1 MVVTSVDFVI
11 ITALDEERDAVA
23 AKLPDCRRLAPSED
37 DIRVYYRSD
46 LPITFADGATSTY
59 SVILTSLTNMTNPY
73 ATATAGDAIRRWQ
86 PRCVLLVGIAGG
98 VAANDVSLGDVLVS
112 DQIVDYRDQKATAGG
127 RRFRFRGSPVSGR
140 LLAAARNVDARAWR
154 RLIKKRRPT
163 PGTGKS
169 TTHIGPVATSDTL
182 VADEQLL
189 GDLLHHYPK
198 LIGMEMEAG
207 GTTIATHEAASR
219 PEFFMVRG
227 VSDLADDKRASDE
240 VKTWRPYACH
250 VAAAFAV
257 ALLESGPIPPSSG
270 ERHTFTTTD
279 HFFRPSLDPNHLYHH
294 GWSFV
299 GRGDVL
305 ETLHAFVASERHRV
319 AILPGRGGIGKTKL
333 LHAFA
338 QGFDARHP
346 GVALRFMR
354 EGILVAP
361 ESRDDMPAP
370 PSVIVVDDAHRRTDV
385 ATLCAIAQEGP
396 RRIKLILATR
406 PHGLGAIESLLVH
419 GNVDTREILPLDSL
433 TSLKRGDVKDL
444 ARQALG
450 AEHGHLADR
459 LAAVTKDSP
468 LVTVIGGRLLAER
481 AISPAELERDAEF
494 RIAVLGRFT
503 DELVGHVDDRIDPAF
518 CRALLALCAAVAP
531 VNPDDEEFLEAAAV
545 FLVVDK
551 VALLQGIDALE
562 RAGILLRRGYTIRVT
577 PDVLADHIL
586 HEACLT
592 EHGRP
597 TGYAQRIFDRF
608 APTSAARVLGNLGE
622 LEWRVHR
629 ATGRESDVLAD
640 VWRTIG
646 ARFVAASHR
655 GRLAILRSLVDVAF
669 YQPVQV
675 LHLVTMAM
683 RHPST
688 TDDDDPFPSLGFHLY
703 THEDVLRALP
713 PLLGRIGYRRAHL
726 PRCCDLLWQIG
737 RDDPRPVTHTPE
749 HAIRV
754 LRGFAGYDTDRSLA
768 SNWVVVE
775 AVERWLRKPDAH
787 RHRQSPLDVLD
798 PLLAKVVTANHQE
811 GGQVVLQAF
820 LLDRAAIRPIR
831 ERAIGIIT
839 RCAVAAA
846 DDVAVTVRCLRSLK
860 DALADPM
867 PYYGLIIT
875 PDDIAGWVPEQR
887 EILDL
892 LAELAS
898 TLTHPLARLYLTDML
913 LPYTLSKRDDIA
925 RAAWDIHAAL
935 LESFELR
942 LARALFPSYNAR
954 LMEAEAGPPT
964 EPAER
969 WRRQEQAQHAVA
981 AGLVARCPDPAE
993 GAAILNSMLT
1003 AVPDGF
1009 DPPVLMP
1016 FVQALAG
1023 LHEGY
1028 IAGLCD
1034 SVVAAPDC
1042 PLAPHLRTLFSGV
1055 RAYEPDRAATLVRRI
1070 VDEGHVGLCQSI
1082 LFVYQWGG
1090 DLLPADV
1097 PIIQALLASDSPA
1110 VRRDAVA
1117 ALRGMRTTT
1126 PRRAIALACAVDIG
1140 QSEEFAHALCG
1151 LFDPLAGIP
1160 LAEADDGEVA
1170 TLVNKLEPI
1179 PSLDDPHVGQFLTDA
1194 CARLPRLVVGM
1205 LLRRVARAN
1214 SDPVPGYQAFP
1225 EDGQHVDLGALAR
1238 SEDYEDM
1245 LRDIYRAA
1253 RAQGVHP
1260 FSSLPHLF
1268 RRASARYDERSMS
1281 VVTRWI
1287 DGEDA
1292 QGIRTV
1298 GDLLRAVPSS
1308 FIFTHRDAV
1317 VHLLEQAYDADDDC
1331 YAYVAHAL
1339 KSTVQSRSRQR
1350 VIGGLDPKDVA
1361 LHRQATEIATAYA
1374 HSWPVSQFYTDITR
1388 EADASMRQAQ
1398 KEDEAY
1404 EDDA

>member
-1 MVVTSVDFVI
+1 VVVTSVDFVI

-46 LPITFADGATSTY
+46 LPVTFANGATATY

-73 ATATAGDAIRRWQ
+73 ATATAGDAIRRWK

-98 VAANDVSLGDVLVS
+98 VASNGVRLGDVLVS

-127 RRFRFRGSPVSGR
+127 PRFRFRGSPVSGR
-140 LLAAARNVDARAWR
+140 LLAAARNVDDRAWQ
-154 RLIKKRRPT
+154 RLIKKRRPV
-163 PGTGKS
+163 PGTGRS
-169 TTHIGPVATSDTL
+169 TKHIGPVATSDTL
-182 VADEQLL
+182 VEDEQLL
-189 GDLLHHYPK
+189 GALLRHYPK

-227 VSDLADDKRASDE
+227 VSDLANDKRASDE
-240 VKTWRPYACH
+240 VTSWRPYACN

-257 ALLESGPIPPSSG
+257 VLLTSGPLPPSSDD
-270 ERHTFTTTD
+270 RHTFTTAD
-279 HFFRPSLDPNHLYHH
+279 HFFRPSLDPNHLFHH

-333 LHAFA
+333 LYAFA

-346 GVALRFMR
+346 GVTLRFTR
-354 EGILVAP
+354 EGILVDP
-361 ESRDDMPAP
+361 ESRDDLPAP
-370 PSVIVVDDAHRRTDV
+370 PSVIVVDDAHRRTDL
-385 ATLCAIAQEGP
+385 ATLCAIAQESP

-419 GNVDTREILPLDSL
+419 GNVDTREILTLDRL
-433 TSLKRGDVKDL
+433 TSLTRGDVKDL

-494 RIAVLGRFT
+494 RTAVLGRFT
-503 DELVGHVDDRIDPAF
+503 DELIGHVDDRIDPAF
-518 CRALLALCAAVAP
+518 CRDLLALCAAVAP
-531 VNPDDEEFLEAAAV
+531 VNPDDEGFLEAAAV
-545 FLVVDK
+545 FLAVDK

-562 RAGILLRRGYTIRVT
+562 RAGILLRRGYTIRIT
-577 PDVLADHIL
+577 PDVLADHLL

-608 APTSAARVLGNLGE
+608 ASTSAAHVLGNLGE

-629 ATGRESDVLAD
+629 ATGRETDVLAD

-646 ARFVAASHR
+646 ARFVDASHR
-655 GRLAILRSLVDVAF
+655 GRLAILQSLVDVAF

-675 LHLVTMAM
+675 LHLVTTAM

-688 TDDDDPFPSLGFHLY
+688 TDDDDPFASLLGFHHLY
-703 THEDVLRALP
+703 THEHVLSALP

-726 PRCCDLLWQIG
+726 PRCCDLLWEIG

-749 HAIRV
+749 HAMRV
-754 LRGFAGYDTDRSLA
+754 LRSLAGYDTDRSLA
-768 SNWVVVE
+768 SNWIIVD

-787 RHRQSPLDVLD
+787 RHCQSPLDVLD
-798 PLLAKVVTANHQE
+798 PLLAKVVRVNHQE
-811 GGQVVLQAF
+811 GGRVVLEAF

-831 ERAIGIIT
+831 ERVIGIIT
-839 RCAVAAA
+839 RCAAA
-846 DDVAVTVRCLRSLK
+846 DDVAVTARCLRSLK
-860 DALADPM
+860 DALVDPM
-867 PYYGLIIT
+867 PYYGLTIT
-875 PDDIAGWVPEQR
+875 PDAIAEWVPEQR
-887 EILDL
+887 EILAL
-892 LAELAS
+892 LAELAP
-898 TLTHPLARLYLTDML
+898 TLTHPLARLYLADML

-925 RAAWDIHAAL
+925 CAARDIHASL
-935 LESFELR
+935 LESFDLR

-954 LMEAEAGPPT
+954 LMDADAGPPM
-964 EPAER
+964 EPTER

-981 AGLVARCPDPAE
+981 TELVARYPDPVA

-1003 AVPDGF
+1003 EVPDGF
-1009 DPPVLMP
+1009 DQLVLTP
-1016 FVQALAG
+1016 FVHALAG
-1023 LHEGY
+1023 LREGY

-1042 PLAPHLRTLFSGV
+1042 PLAAHLQTLFSCV
-1055 RAYEPDRAATLVRRI
+1055 RVYEPDRAATLVRRI
-1070 VDEGHVGLCQSI
+1070 ADEGHVGLCQSI
-1082 LFVYQWGG
+1082 LFAYTWGG

-1097 PIIQALLASDSPA
+1097 PIVEALLASNNVA
-1110 VRRDAVA
+1110 VRKDAVS
-1117 ALRGMRTTT
+1117 ALRGLRTT
-1126 PRRAIALACAVDIG
+1126 PRRAIALACAVNIG
-1140 QSEEFAHALCG
+1140 QSNEFAQVVCG

-1160 LAEADDGEVA
+1160 LAEADDGEVG
-1170 TLVNKLEPI
+1170 TLVNKLEPVL
-1179 PSLDDPHVGQFLTDA
+1179 SLDDPHVGRFLTDA
-1194 CARLPRLVVGM
+1194 CARLPRLVMGM
-1205 LLRRVARAN
+1205 LLRRAARAD

-1225 EDGQHVDLGALAR
+1225 DVGQYLDLGALSQ
-1238 SEDYEDM
+1238 SEEYED
-1245 LRDIYRAA
+1245 LLHDIYRTA
-1253 RAQGVHP
+1253 RAQGDRPSVSL
-1260 FSSLPHLF
+1260 SSLF
-1268 RRASARYDERSMS
+1268 RRASQYDERSMS
-1281 VVTRWI
+1281 VMARWI
-1287 DGEDA
+1287 DGENA
-1292 QGIRTV
+1292 EGIRTV

-1308 FIFTHRDAV
+1308 FIFTHRDTV
-1317 VHLLEQAYDADDDC
+1317 VHLLERAYDANDDC
-1331 YAYVAHAL
+1331 YAYVAHVL
-1339 KSTVQSRSRQR
+1339 KNRVRSRSRQR

-1361 LHRQATEIATAYA
+1361 LHQQAMETVAAYA
-1374 HSWPVSQFYTDITR
+1374 HRWPVTHFYTDIAQ
-1388 EADASMRQAQ
+1388 EADESMRQAQ

-1404 EDDA
+1404 EDEG